1 MCLWEAGLF
10 RSFWFYGDVVV
21 SRETWEFVW
30 DDLLGLV
37 VVVLRGWDRVALV
50 VG

>member
-21 SRETWEFVW
+21 SRETQGGGLFL
-30 DDLLGLV
+30 LLGLV
-37 VVVLRGWDRVALV
+37 VVGLRGWDRVALV